1 MENCAL
7 VVKQDTKDKINS
19 LKNKMRKTM
28 RR

>member
-19 LKNKMRKTM
+19 LKNKMRKAV
-28 RR
+28 RS